1 MLAFLY
7 LTGSD
12 MTACAETCDTVAVT
26 EQPAWGAVFAVT
38 LGVFALITAEFLPA
52 SLLTP
57 MAASLGVTE
66 GMAGQTVTA
75 TAAIALVTSLV
86 ISVLTRNIDRR
97 VVLLAFSVLLVASN
111 LLVAF
116 APTLSLVLL
125 GRVLLGIA
133 IGGFWTMSAAVAM
146 RLVPEAMV
154 PRALSIIFSGVS
166 VATVAAAPLGSYFG
180 HLIGWRNVFLIAT
193 VIGVLAFFWQLVV
206 LPKMAPTGSARM
218 GTLVDVMKRP
228 VMRAGMLSVLL
239 VFTGHFAFFTY
250 LRPFLEVVTGVGV
263 NGLSMILLGFGVANF
278 IGTSLAGFML
288 ERSLRMT
295 LLLMPL
301 AMGAIAL
308 ALVALGRAPIADALL
323 VALWGMA
330 FGAVPVAWTT
340 WITKTVPDEAESGG
354 GLIVAAVQ
362 FAITLGAAA
371 GGLVFDHAGASGV
384 FVGAGAVLLVAAAM
398 IFVSLRDRSEAGVAV
413 ASEA

>member
-1 MLAFLY
+1 
-7 LTGSD
+7 
-12 MTACAETCDTVAVT
+12 MTACAETCDTAVET
-26 EQPAWGAVFAVT
+26 DKPAWTAVFAVT

-66 GMAGQTVTA
+66 GMAGQTVTV
-75 TAAIALVTSLV
+75 TAAIALVTSLL
-86 ISVLTRNIDRR
+86 ISVLTRNTDRR
-97 VVLLAFSVLLVASN
+97 VVLLSFSVLLVASN

-116 APTLSLVLL
+116 APTLALVLL

-193 VIGVLAFFWQLVV
+193 VIGVLAFFWQLMV
-206 LPKMAPTGSARM
+206 LPKMAPTGTARM
-218 GTLVDVMKRP
+218 GTLVEVMKRP
-228 VMRAGMLSVLL
+228 VMRAGMISVLL

-263 NGLSMILLGFGVANF
+263 NGLSVILLGFGVANF
-278 IGTSLAGFML
+278 IGTSLAGFIL

-371 GGLVFDHAGASGV
+371 GGLVFDHSGASGV
-384 FVGAGAVLLVAAAM
+384 FVGSGVVLLVATAM
-398 IFVSLRDRSEAGVAV
+398 IFVSLRDRSEAGVPV

>member
-1 MLAFLY
+1 
-7 LTGSD
+7 
-12 MTACAETCDTVAVT
+12 MTACAETCDTVTVA
-26 EQPAWGAVFAVT
+26 EKPAWTAVFAVT

-97 VVLLAFSVLLVASN
+97 MVLLSFSVLLVASN

-116 APTLSLVLL
+116 APTLSLVLV

-180 HLIGWRNVFLIAT
+180 HIIGWRNVFLIAT
-193 VIGVLAFFWQLVV
+193 VIGVAAFFWQLIV

-228 VMRAGMLSVLL
+228 VMRAGMASVLL

-263 NGLSMILLGFGVANF
+263 NGLSVILLGFGVANF
-278 IGTSLAGFML
+278 IGTSLAGFAL
-288 ERSLRMT
+288 VRSLRMT

-340 WITKTVPDEAESGG
+340 WITRTVPDEAESGG

-371 GGLVFDHAGASGV
+371 GGVVFDHTGASGV
-384 FVGAGAVLLVAAAM
+384 FVGAGAVLFVAAAM
-398 IFVSLRDRSEAGVAV
+398 IFISLRERSPATLALESGAA
-413 ASEA
+413 

>member
-1 MLAFLY
+1 
-7 LTGSD
+7 
-12 MTACAETCDTVAVT
+12 MTVCAETRDTAVET
-26 EQPAWGAVFAVT
+26 DKPAWTAVFAVT

-66 GMAGQTVTA
+66 GMAGQTVTV
-75 TAAIALVTSLV
+75 TAAIALVTSLL
-86 ISVLTRNIDRR
+86 ISVLTRNTDRR
-97 VVLLAFSVLLVASN
+97 VVLLSFSVLLVASN

-116 APTLSLVLL
+116 APTLALVLL

-206 LPKMAPTGSARM
+206 LPKMAPTGTARM
-218 GTLVDVMKRP
+218 GTLVEVMKRP
-228 VMRAGMLSVLL
+228 VMRAGMISVLL

-263 NGLSMILLGFGVANF
+263 NGLSVILLGFGVANF
-278 IGTSLAGFML
+278 IGTSLAGFIL

-301 AMGAIAL
+301 AMGVIAL

-371 GGLVFDHAGASGV
+371 GGLVFDHSGASGV
-384 FVGAGAVLLVAAAM
+384 FVGSGAVLLVATAM
-398 IFVSLRDRSEAGVAV
+398 IFVSLRDRSEAGVPV

>member
-1 MLAFLY
+1 M
-7 LTGSD
+7 S
-12 MTACAETCDTVAVT
+12 ACAETCDTVAET
-26 EQPAWGAVFAVT
+26 EKPAWTAVFAVT

-97 VVLLAFSVLLVASN
+97 NVLLSFSVLLVASN

-116 APTLSLVLL
+116 APTLSLVLV

-146 RLVPEAMV
+146 RLVPEPMV
-154 PRALSIIFSGVS
+154 PRALSIIFTGVS

-180 HLIGWRNVFLIAT
+180 HIIGWRNVFLIAT

-228 VMRAGMLSVLL
+228 VMRAGMVSVLL

-263 NGLSMILLGFGVANF
+263 NGLSVILLGFGVANF

-288 ERSLRMT
+288 ERNLRMT

-301 AMGAIAL
+301 AMGGIAL
-308 ALVALGRAPIADALL
+308 ALVGLGRAPVADALL

-340 WITKTVPDEAESGG
+340 WITRTVPDEAESGG

-371 GGLVFDHAGASGV
+371 GGLVFDRAGASGV

-398 IFVSLRDRSEAGVAV
+398 IFVSLRERSEATLAM
-413 ASEA
+413 ASDA

>member
-1 MLAFLY
+1 
-7 LTGSD
+7 
-12 MTACAETCDTVAVT
+12 MTACADTCDTVAVT

-86 ISVLTRNIDRR
+86 ISVLTRNTDRR
-97 VVLLAFSVLLVASN
+97 TVLLSFSVLLVASN

-116 APTLSLVLL
+116 APTLSLVLV
-125 GRVLLGIA
+125 GRVLLGVA

-206 LPKMAPTGSARM
+206 LPKMAPTGTARM

-263 NGLSMILLGFGVANF
+263 NGLSVILLGFGVANF
-278 IGTSLAGFML
+278 IGTSLAGFVL

-371 GGLVFDHAGASGV
+371 GGLVFDRAGASGV

-413 ASEA
+413 TSEA

>member
-1 MLAFLY
+1 
-7 LTGSD
+7 
-12 MTACAETCDTVAVT
+12 MTACAETCDTAVET
-26 EQPAWGAVFAVT
+26 DKPAWTAVFAVT

-66 GMAGQTVTA
+66 GMAGQTVTV
-75 TAAIALVTSLV
+75 TAAIALVTSLL
-86 ISVLTRNIDRR
+86 ISVLTRNTDRR
-97 VVLLAFSVLLVASN
+97 VVLLSFSVLLVASN

-116 APTLSLVLL
+116 APTLALVLL

-193 VIGVLAFFWQLVV
+193 IIGVLAFFWQLVV
-206 LPKMAPTGSARM
+206 LPKMAPTGTARM
-218 GTLVDVMKRP
+218 GTLVEVMKRP
-228 VMRAGMLSVLL
+228 VMRAGMISVLL

-263 NGLSMILLGFGVANF
+263 NGLSVILLGFGVANF
-278 IGTSLAGFML
+278 IGTSLAGFIL

-301 AMGAIAL
+301 AMGVIAL

-371 GGLVFDHAGASGV
+371 GGLVFDHSGASGV
-384 FVGAGAVLLVAAAM
+384 FVGSGAVLLVATAM
-398 IFVSLRDRSEAGVAV
+398 IFVSLRDRSEAGVPV

>member
-1 MLAFLY
+1 MNAGLQVDA
-7 LTGSD
+7 
-12 MTACAETCDTVAVT
+12 APPVQEK
-26 EQPAWGAVFAVT
+26 PAWGAVFSLA

-75 TAAIALVTSLV
+75 TAAIALVPSLF

-97 VVLLAFSVLLVASN
+97 MVLLSFSVLLVASN

-116 APTLSLVLL
+116 APTLSLVLV

-180 HLIGWRNVFLIAT
+180 HIIGWRNVFLIAT
-193 VIGVLAFFWQLVV
+193 VVGVLAFLWQLVV

-218 GTLVDVMKRP
+218 GTLVEVMKRP
-228 VMRAGMLSVLL
+228 
-239 VFTGHFAFFTY
+239 
-250 LRPFLEVVTGVGV
+250 
-263 NGLSMILLGFGVANF
+263 
-278 IGTSLAGFML
+278 
-288 ERSLRMT
+288 
-295 LLLMPL
+295 
-301 AMGAIAL
+301 
-308 ALVALGRAPIADALL
+308 
-323 VALWGMA
+323 
-330 FGAVPVAWTT
+330 
-340 WITKTVPDEAESGG
+340 
-354 GLIVAAVQ
+354 
-362 FAITLGAAA
+362 
-371 GGLVFDHAGASGV
+371 
-384 FVGAGAVLLVAAAM
+384 
-398 IFVSLRDRSEAGVAV
+398 
-413 ASEA
+413 

>member
-1 MLAFLY
+1 
-7 LTGSD
+7 
-12 MTACAETCDTVAVT
+12 
-26 EQPAWGAVFAVT
+26 
-38 LGVFALITAEFLPA
+38 
-52 SLLTP
+52 
-57 MAASLGVTE
+57 
-66 GMAGQTVTA
+66 
-75 TAAIALVTSLV
+75 
-86 ISVLTRNIDRR
+86 
-97 VVLLAFSVLLVASN
+97 
-111 LLVAF
+111 
-116 APTLSLVLL
+116 
-125 GRVLLGIA
+125 
-133 IGGFWTMSAAVAM
+133 M
-146 RLVPEAMV
+146 RLVPEPMV
-154 PRALSIIFSGVS
+154 PRALSIIFTGVS

-180 HLIGWRNVFLIAT
+180 HIIGWRNVFLIAT

-228 VMRAGMLSVLL
+228 VMRAGMVSVLL

-263 NGLSMILLGFGVANF
+263 NGLSVILLGFGVANF

-288 ERSLRMT
+288 ERNLRMT

-301 AMGAIAL
+301 AMGGIAL
-308 ALVALGRAPIADALL
+308 ALVGLGRAPIADALL

-340 WITKTVPDEAESGG
+340 WITRTVPDEAESGG

-371 GGLVFDHAGASGV
+371 GGLVFDRAGASGV

-398 IFVSLRDRSEAGVAV
+398 IFVSLRERSEATLAM
-413 ASEA
+413 ASDA

>member
-1 MLAFLY
+1 
-7 LTGSD
+7 
-12 MTACAETCDTVAVT
+12 MTACAETCDTVTVT

-86 ISVLTRNIDRR
+86 ISVLTRNTDRR
-97 VVLLAFSVLLVASN
+97 TVLLSFSVLLVASN

-166 VATVAAAPLGSYFG
+166 IATVAAAPLGSYFG

-218 GTLVDVMKRP
+218 GTLVEVMKRP

-308 ALVALGRAPIADALL
+308 ALVALGRAPFADALL

-371 GGLVFDHAGASGV
+371 GGLVFDRAGASGV

-398 IFVSLRDRSEAGVAV
+398 IFVSLRDRSESGVAV
-413 ASEA
+413 TSEA

>member
-1 MLAFLY
+1 MSA
-7 LTGSD
+7 SD
-12 MTACAETCDTVAVT
+12 ETRGTLVET
-26 EQPAWGAVFAVT
+26 EKPAWTAVFAVT

-86 ISVLTRNIDRR
+86 ISVVTRNIDRR
-97 VVLLAFSVLLVASN
+97 IVLLSFSVLLVASN

-116 APTLSLVLL
+116 APTLSLVLV

-154 PRALSIIFSGVS
+154 PRALSIIFTGVS

-180 HLIGWRNVFLIAT
+180 HIIGWRNVFLIAT

-218 GTLVDVMKRP
+218 GTLVEVMKRS
-228 VMRAGMLSVLL
+228 VMRAGMVSVLL

-263 NGLSMILLGFGVANF
+263 NGLSVILLGFGVANF

-295 LLLMPL
+295 LLVMPL
-301 AMGAIAL
+301 AMGGIAL

-371 GGLVFDHAGASGV
+371 GGLVFDRAGASGV
-384 FVGAGAVLLVAAAM
+384 FVGAGAVLFVAAAM
-398 IFVSLRDRSEAGVAV
+398 IFVSLREPSEATLAV
-413 ASEA
+413 ASDA

>member
-1 MLAFLY
+1 
-7 LTGSD
+7 
-12 MTACAETCDTVAVT
+12 MTACADTCDTVAVT

-86 ISVLTRNIDRR
+86 ISVLTRNTDRR
-97 VVLLAFSVLLVASN
+97 TVLLSFSVLLVASN

-125 GRVLLGIA
+125 GRVLLGVA

-193 VIGVLAFFWQLVV
+193 IIGVLAFFWQLVV
-206 LPKMAPTGSARM
+206 LPKMAPTGTARM

-263 NGLSMILLGFGVANF
+263 NGLSVILLGFGVANF
-278 IGTSLAGFML
+278 IGTSLAGFVL

-371 GGLVFDHAGASGV
+371 GGLVFDRAGASGV

-398 IFVSLRDRSEAGVAV
+398 IFVSLRDRSEAGATV

>member
-1 MLAFLY
+1 
-7 LTGSD
+7 
-12 MTACAETCDTVAVT
+12 MTVCAETCDTAV
-26 EQPAWGAVFAVT
+26 EADKPAWTAVFAVT

-66 GMAGQTVTA
+66 GMAGQTVTV
-75 TAAIALVTSLV
+75 TAAIALVTSLL
-86 ISVLTRNIDRR
+86 ISVLTRNTDRR
-97 VVLLAFSVLLVASN
+97 VVLLSFSVLLVASN

-116 APTLSLVLL
+116 APTLALVLL
-125 GRVLLGIA
+125 GRVLLGFA

-193 VIGVLAFFWQLVV
+193 VIGVLAFFWQLMV
-206 LPKMAPTGSARM
+206 LPKMAPTGTARM
-218 GTLVDVMKRP
+218 GTLVEVMKRP
-228 VMRAGMLSVLL
+228 VMRAGMISVLL

-263 NGLSMILLGFGVANF
+263 NGLSVILLGFGVANF
-278 IGTSLAGFML
+278 IGTSLAGFIL

-371 GGLVFDHAGASGV
+371 GGLVFDHSGASGV
-384 FVGAGAVLLVAAAM
+384 FVGSGVVLLVATAM
-398 IFVSLRDRSEAGVAV
+398 IFVSLRDRSEAGVPV